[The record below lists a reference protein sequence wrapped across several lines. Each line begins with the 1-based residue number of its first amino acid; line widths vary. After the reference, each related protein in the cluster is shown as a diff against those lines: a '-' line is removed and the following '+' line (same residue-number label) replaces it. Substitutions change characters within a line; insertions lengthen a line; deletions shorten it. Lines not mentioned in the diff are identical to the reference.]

1 MSKHSGIAGATI
13 AARLVTDE
21 ANARWLA
28 AMLGETLDP
37 AETAVAAFEL
47 TDGHWCVALH
57 FRQAPRERQIR
68 ELVTRAA
75 GAAAGKALTFETL
88 PARDW
93 AKASLAGLKP
103 VVAGRFVV
111 HGRHDRGRTAANAI
125 AIEIYAGLAFGTVHH
140 GTTRGCLLA
149 LDHVAKRWSKPIRD
163 VVIPGAVQRAP
174 YQLIFANI
182 LLAPLQRLA
191 CPLAR
196 LLAPGAPLVLSG
208 LLVAQRQAAL
218 ASYLAQGLRLERTI
232 TLGGWVT
239 LLLRRPL
246 PRGHCR
252 A

>member
-1 MSKHSGIAGATI
+1 VQRARVLDLGSGSGVLAI
-13 AARLVTDE
+13 AAAKALRVSVLASDVDGRAVRTARD
-21 ANARWLA
+21 NARRNGARGLI
-28 AMLGETLDP
+28 E
-37 AETAVAAFEL
+37 
-47 TDGHWCVALH
+47 CV
-57 FRQAPRERQIR
+57 QAGG
-68 ELVTRAA
+68 V
-75 GAAAGKALTFETL
+75 
-88 PARDW
+88 
-93 AKASLAGLKP
+93 
-103 VVAGRFVV
+103 
-111 HGRHDRGRTAANAI
+111 NAP
-125 AIEIYAGLAFGTVHH
+125 
-140 GTTRGCLLA
+140 CL
-149 LDHVAKRWSKPIRD
+149 R
-163 VVIPGAVQRAP
+163 QRAP